1 MRHVNQLY
9 TYTQINV
16 HRKGTMCLMNFVNL
30 MHCGRSIVLYGF
42 VVIYHNN
49 HRAIICKGHVQK

>member
-30 MHCGRSIVLYGF
+30 MHGGRIIVLYVF
-42 VVIYHNN
+42 VVI
-49 HRAIICKGHVQK
+49 